1 MSSRSPDGVVYLT
14 TPIYYI
20 NGPPHLGHAYTT
32 IVADTMARY
41 RRLTGADV
49 FLLTGT
55 DEHGDKIAQAAA
67 QAGEAPQALAD
78 RNANAFRKQWDAL
91 GITYDDFIRTT
102 EPRHARVVQAILQAL
117 HDGGQIYF
125 GKYGGQYC
133 FGCER
138 FYTEKEIVDG
148 KCPDHQTPL
157 TYIEEENY
165 FFRMSAYQDWL
176 RRYLEDHPDVVQPE
190 RYRNELLGFLREPL
204 QDLSIS
210 RPKSR
215 LQWGIPLPFDDRFV
229 TYVWFDALLNYVS
242 ALGGPGGDRLRRY
255 WPHVHHLIG
264 KDILKPHGV
273 YWPCMLKAAGL
284 LGDEGSEDAGLPAFA
299 RLRVN
304 GYWTVAGGKMSKSVG
319 NVVDA
324 LQLTRKY
331 GNDAFRYF
339 VLREMPFGQDA
350 SFSEEALVERLNAD
364 LANDLGNLVSRATT
378 MVVNFGPQVA
388 GTTPAPEDQE
398 REIRDHARKTR
409 EAVAQAMDQFAFQRA
424 LVEIW
429 SFVGGVNRY
438 VDATQPWALAK
449 DPGKRGR
456 LAAVLL
462 TLADSLAYLGIVLD
476 PVRAGGRRPHPGG
489 DRRRARPAAR
499 GCRGGAHRDARRR
512 RAAVGPLPARRPAG
526 TRFAGRRSRGA
537 GRAHHD
543 RGVQAPGPPRG
554 RSARGGGGA
563 EIEEAA
569 QAHRAP
575 RRRDADAGRRDR
587 RALPARSP
595 PGPEGGHRR
604 ESRAGNAHGRDLER
618 DGAGR
623 LGGRDARA
631 PRARSGPSARRA
643 GPLASA
649 RVPCRPRR
657 IRFPHRGRSPRRGGR
672 PGGLSS
678 DAGGSRSPRSPP
690 AS

>member
-32 IVADTMARY
+32 ILADTMARY

-91 GITYDDFIRTT
+91 GITHDDFIRTT

-242 ALGGPGGDRLRRY
+242 ALGGPGGDRFRRY

-284 LGDEGSEDAGLPAFA
+284 LRDEGSEDASLPAFA

-378 MVVNFGPQVA
+378 MVVNFGPQLA
-388 GTTPAPEDQE
+388 GTTAAPEEQE
-398 REIRDHARKTR
+398 RDIRDRARKTR

-429 SFVGGVNRY
+429 SFIGAVNRY

-449 DPGKRGR
+449 DPGKRAR

-476 PVRAGGRRPHPGG
+476 PFV
-489 DRRRARPAAR
+489 PAA
-499 GCRGGAHRDARRR
+499 AARI
-512 RAAVGPLPARRPAG
+512 RAA
-526 TRFAGRRSRGA
+526 
-537 GRAHHD
+537 
-543 RGVQAPGPPRG
+543 
-554 RSARGGGGA
+554 
-563 EIEEAA
+563 I
-569 QAHRAP
+569 
-575 RRRDADAGRRDR
+575 
-587 RALPARSP
+587 
-595 PGPEGGHRR
+595 GH
-604 ESRAGNAHGRDLER
+604 
-618 DGAGR
+618 
-623 LGGRDARA
+623 ARA
-631 PRARSGPSARRA
+631 PRLGDAVVGRTETLGAVERLSGLFPRVDAPAPPSPAGVPA
-643 GPLASA
+643 GPDARITIEEFRRLDLRVAEVLAA
-649 RVPCRPRR
+649 EAV
-657 IRFPHRGRSPRRGGR
+657 
-672 PGGLSS
+672 
-678 DAGGSRSPRSPP
+678 PRSKKLLKLTVRLADETRTLVAGIAEHYRPEALLGRKVVIVANLEPATLMGVTSNGMVLAGSVGETLALLALDRDLPP
-690 AS
+690 GAQVR